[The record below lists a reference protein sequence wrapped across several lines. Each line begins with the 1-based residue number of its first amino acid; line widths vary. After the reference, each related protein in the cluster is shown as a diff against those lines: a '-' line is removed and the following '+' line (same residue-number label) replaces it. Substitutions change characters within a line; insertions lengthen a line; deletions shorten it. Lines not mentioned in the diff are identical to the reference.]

1 MNSKEATL
9 TLDIGG
15 MHCAS
20 CVLNVENALKRT
32 PGVRDA
38 RVNLATREAVV
49 DYEPKGATP
58 IALGEAM
65 KKSVHD
71 VGYEVL
77 RVASSEEADE
87 DVSHHHDGEAPAMRE
102 LRDLQH
108 KFWFALAFTT
118 VIFPLSMLM
127 VVPSVARSLDMH
139 LVNIVLLVLT
149 IPLLIYSGSEF
160 YVAAFRA
167 GRHGHATMD
176 TLIAVGTA
184 AAFLYSAIATL
195 FPTFIIRAGSAA
207 ETYYDTTAV
216 IITLII
222 LGRWLEARARSR
234 TSAAISKLIELRPK
248 SVRVINNG
256 VELDMPIERL
266 RIGDI
271 FLVRPGERIGT
282 DGQVIAGGSSV
293 DESMLTGE
301 SMPATKKVGDR
312 VFGATMN
319 ASGTLTVTATSVG
332 KGTMLAQIVRMVS
345 DAQATKAPVQ
355 RLADRISAVF
365 VPIVIGIALVTFAIW
380 FAISPPE
387 TRLSFALLNF
397 VSVLI
402 IACPCAL
409 GLATPAALMVGIG
422 RGADLGILIRNA
434 VALEKAKGVTTVLLD
449 KTGTVTE
456 GRPEVRE
463 VILTSPNVKESD
475 LLRLALSIE
484 RTSEHPL
491 AAAIVRYA
499 KNKNIEALD
508 VLDFSA
514 IEGRGA
520 SGVIATKRVLVGN
533 EALLVQHDIAI
544 PMTLQPALTTIADQ
558 GPSIVYVA
566 EAGVVLGVITLADQ
580 IRNTSRDAIKA
591 LYARG
596 LDVIMVTGDNPSTAR
611 SISAEAGIVKYFAEV
626 LPTEK
631 AARVKELQTSGK
643 VVAMVGDGINDA
655 PALAA
660 ADLGIAIGSGTD
672 IAMEAADITLVGQN
686 LAGIVTAFD
695 LSSATLRTIKQNLFF
710 AFVYNAIGIPVAAG
724 VLYPVFGILLNPMIA
739 AAAMAMS
746 SISVV
751 LNALRLKRFGK
762 KG

>member
-1 MNSKEATL
+1 
-9 TLDIGG
+9 
-15 MHCAS
+15 
-20 CVLNVENALKRT
+20 
-32 PGVRDA
+32 
-38 RVNLATREAVV
+38 
-49 DYEPKGATP
+49 
-58 IALGEAM
+58 
-65 KKSVHD
+65 
-71 VGYEVL
+71 
-77 RVASSEEADE
+77 
-87 DVSHHHDGEAPAMRE
+87 
-102 LRDLQH
+102 
-108 KFWFALAFTT
+108 
-118 VIFPLSMLM
+118 
-127 VVPSVARSLDMH
+127 
-139 LVNIVLLVLT
+139 
-149 IPLLIYSGSEF
+149 
-160 YVAAFRA
+160 
-167 GRHGHATMD
+167 MD

-184 AAFLYSAIATL
+184 AAFLYSAVATL
-195 FPTFIIRAGSAA
+195 FPAILLRAGSTA

-222 LGRWLEARARSR
+222 LGRWLEARARAR
-234 TSAAISKLIELRPK
+234 TSAAITKLMELRPK
-248 SVRVINNG
+248 TVRAIQDG
-256 VELDMPIERL
+256 VELDLPIESL
-266 RIGDI
+266 HVGDV

-301 SMPATKKVGDR
+301 SMPATKKIGDR
-312 VFGATMN
+312 VYGATMN
-319 ASGTLTVTATSVG
+319 TSGTLTITATSVG

-365 VPIVIGIALVTFAIW
+365 VPIVIGIALVTFAVW
-380 FAISPPE
+380 FAVSPHE

-456 GRPEVRE
+456 GRPEVKQI
-463 VILTSPNVKESD
+463 VLASSNVAEDD
-475 LLRLALSIE
+475 LLRIAISIE

-499 KNKNIEALD
+499 KSKNIEAVD
-508 VLDFSA
+508 VLDFTA

-520 SGVIATKRVLVGN
+520 SGLIATKQVLVGN
-533 EALLVQHDIAI
+533 EALLMEHDIAI
-544 PMTLQPALTTIADQ
+544 PAPIQTELSTVANQ
-558 GPSIVYVA
+558 GVSFVYVA
-566 EAGVVLGVITLADQ
+566 EAGALLGAFTLADQ
-580 IRNTSRDAIKA
+580 IRDSSREAIKA

-596 LDVIMVTGDNPSTAR
+596 LDVIMITGDNESTAR
-611 SISAEAGIVKYFAEV
+611 SISSEAGIAKYFAGV

-631 AARVKELQTSGK
+631 AAKVKELQNSGK

-686 LAGIVTAFD
+686 LGGIATAFD

-710 AFVYNAIGIPVAAG
+710 AFIYNAIGIPLAAG
-724 VLYPVFGILLNPMIA
+724 VLYPTFGILLNPMIA
-739 AAAMAMS
+739 AGAMAMS

-751 LNALRLKRFGK
+751 LNALRMKRFGK
-762 KG
+762 QA